1 VIFLGGRHGGRG
13 VKSVLAAAAKPVV
26 VSAVRAV
33 QPQGHEIRRRQ
44 AALVSTVA
52 KNLLIVESP
61 AKTRTLKKFL
71 GRQYAVEASVGHI
84 RDLVKKD
91 MGIGPSYEPHYEVL
105 ANRKDV
111 VKKLRDAAKKAEVV
125 YLAPDPD
132 REGEAIAWHI
142 FEVLGKKPEAVRR
155 VTFNE
160 ITRHAVLQA
169 LEHPGEI
176 DFKKVDAQQARRV
189 LDRLMGFRLSPLL
202 WEKVKQGLSA
212 GRVQSVALKMVCD
225 RQAEIEAFR
234 PEEYWNIGAEL
245 AAAQPPPF
253 LARLHRIGGK
263 KAEVDNGE
271 QAGAI
276 VRDLEGGRFL
286 VRTVERKEAQ
296 QKPGAPF
303 ITSRLQQEAARRF
316 GFSVKRTMAL
326 AQGLYEGREIGDR
339 GAVGLITYMRTDST
353 RVSEEAIVAIR
364 EVIAATYGDTALPPT
379 ANHYA
384 SKKGAQDAHE
394 AIRPTTFDLPPEAA
408 KDFLKADEWK
418 LYKLIWERFIAS
430 QMLPALFDVTQ
441 VDVEGGKT
449 GTYTLRAAGRV
460 LKRPGFLAVY
470 RETPDEDAA
479 GDDAEAAPRGR
490 AAGEGGANQGGAG
503 SSRHA
508 ANDANSANAAGDAGG
523 EETAGPVA
531 ADGATLPQIAEGEI
545 LTLRRVTSEQKFTQ
559 PPAQFSE
566 ATLVKALE
574 ENGIGRPSTYA
585 SILATLSERDY
596 ADKVEGRFRPSALGS
611 LVNGMLQKGFHDIL
625 NEGYTAA
632 LEAQLDEI
640 EEGHLEWRQAVA
652 NFDQKFTQDLEL
664 AGEQMP
670 NVKREGVPLDENCPD
685 CGSQLLM
692 RFGRY
697 GTFVGCSNYPTCK
710 YTRDLEPAGSTP
722 AATGAAPTA
731 GGPTGAAADG
741 ADGAPPA
748 AAAEEIAPCEECG
761 RPMALRRSRFGTF
774 YGCTGY
780 PECKGI
786 RKTGPKAE
794 APKPTGVACPECGK
808 GEVEEKKSRRGKIF
822 YSCNRYP
829 DCKFAL
835 WNRPIP
841 KPCPDCGAAFLLEKT
856 TKKAGTRLICNTEG
870 CGHSEQVEP
879 AA

>member
-1 VIFLGGRHGGRG
+1 M
-13 VKSVLAAAAKPVV
+13 
-26 VSAVRAV
+26 SAVRAV

-105 ANRKDV
+105 ASRKDV
-111 VKKLRDAAKKAEVV
+111 VKKLRDAAKKAETV

-225 RQAEIEAFR
+225 RQAEIAAFKA
-234 PEEYWNIGAEL
+234 EEYWNLGAEL

-253 LARLHRIGGK
+253 TARLHRIGGK
-263 KAEVDNGE
+263 KVEVTNGE
-271 QAGAI
+271 QAGGI
-276 VRDLEGGRFL
+276 VRDLEGGRFV
-286 VRTVERKEAQ
+286 VRAVERKEAQ

-339 GAVGLITYMRTDST
+339 GAAGLITYMRTDST
-353 RVSEEAIVAIR
+353 RVSEEALVAVR
-364 EVIAATYGDTALPPT
+364 ETIAATYGDGALPPS
-379 ANHYA
+379 ANRYT

-394 AIRPTTFDLPPEAA
+394 AIRPTTFDLPPEAV

-418 LYKLIWERFIAS
+418 LYKLIWERFIGS

-441 VDVEGGKT
+441 VDVESGK
-449 GTYTLRAAGRV
+449 YTLRAAGRV

-479 GDDAEAAPRGR
+479 GNTAEGR
-490 AAGEGGANQGGAG
+490 SGDGTPGAGGGEGSTG
-503 SSRHA
+503 SRR
-508 ANDANSANAAGDAGG
+508 DAAGDDEA
-523 EETAGPVA
+523 AGPAA
-531 ADGATLPQIAEGEI
+531 ADGATLPQIVEGEV

-625 NEGYTAA
+625 NEGYTAE

-670 NVKREGVPLDENCPD
+670 NVKREGVPLDESCPD

-710 YTRDLEPAGSTP
+710 FTRDLEPAATAPSAGGAAAQ
-722 AATGAAPTA
+722 AAT
-731 GGPTGAAADG
+731 AADG
-741 ADGAPPA
+741 AGGAPA
-748 AAAEEIAPCEECG
+748 AAGTAAEEIAPCEECG

-794 APKPTGVACPECGK
+794 APKPTGVTCPECGK
-808 GEVEEKKSRRGKIF
+808 GEIEEKKSRRGKIF

-835 WNRPIP
+835 WNRPVL
-841 KPCPDCGAAFLLEKT
+841 KPCPDCGAPFLLEKT

>member
-1 VIFLGGRHGGRG
+1 M
-13 VKSVLAAAAKPVV
+13 
-26 VSAVRAV
+26 
-33 QPQGHEIRRRQ
+33 
-44 AALVSTVA
+44 A

-71 GRQYAVEASVGHI
+71 GKQYAVEASLGHI

-91 MGIGPSYEPHYEVL
+91 MGIGPSYEPHYEVI
-105 ANRKDV
+105 ASRREV
-111 VKKLRDAAKKAEVV
+111 VKKLRAAAKKADTVF
-125 YLAPDPD
+125 LAPDPD

-142 FEVLGKKPEAVRR
+142 FEVLGKEPEAVRR

-160 ITRHAVLQA
+160 ITKRAVLQA
-169 LEHPGEI
+169 LEQAGDI
-176 DFKKVDAQQARRV
+176 DFKKVDAQQARRL

-202 WEKVKQGLSA
+202 WQKVKQGLSA

-225 RQAEIEAFR
+225 RQDEIEAFQS
-234 PEEYWNIGAEL
+234 EEYWNIAAEL
-245 AAAQPPPF
+245 AAAAPPPF
-253 LARLHRIGGK
+253 TARLHRIDGK
-263 KAEVDNGE
+263 KAEVGNGE
-271 QAGAI
+271 QAAAI
-276 VRDLEGGRFL
+276 VRDLESGRFK

-303 ITSRLQQEAARRF
+303 ITSRLQQDAARRF

-353 RVSEEAIVAIR
+353 RVSEEALAAAR
-364 EVIAATYGDTALPPT
+364 ELIAATYGPEALPDS
-379 ANHYA
+379 ANRYA

-394 AIRPTTFDLPPEAA
+394 AIRPTTFELPPEAV

-441 VDVEGGKT
+441 VDVENGR
-449 GTYTLRAAGRV
+449 YVLRASGRV

-470 RETPDEDAA
+470 RETPDE
-479 GDDAEAAPRGR
+479 
-490 AAGEGGANQGGAG
+490 
-503 SSRHA
+503 
-508 ANDANSANAAGDAGG
+508 
-523 EETAGPVA
+523 ETAGAGA
-531 ADGATLPQIAEGEI
+531 AGSANGNGNGEDAGAAAPAIESAGTLAAPEGAAAAVLPPLREGEA
-545 LTLRRVTSEQKFTQ
+545 LELRRVDSEQKFTQ
-559 PPAQFSE
+559 PPAQYNE

-585 SILATLSERDY
+585 SILGTLGQRDY
-596 ADKVEGRFRPSALGS
+596 ADKVDGRFRPSALGR
-611 LVNGMLQKGFHDIL
+611 LVNGMLQQGFHDIL

-632 LEAQLDEI
+632 LEEQLDEI
-640 EEGHLEWRQAVA
+640 EDGHLDWRQAVA
-652 NFDQKFTQDLEL
+652 NFDEKFSRDLET
-664 AGEQMP
+664 AGEQMR
-670 NVKREGVPLDENCPD
+670 NVKREGVPLDEKCPD

-710 YTRDLEPAGSTP
+710 YTRDLAPAAANGGAAGSP
-722 AATGAAPTA
+722 ANDGGAQTAAGAPGAAGSPA
-731 GGPTGAAADG
+731 SGGSTTGG
-741 ADGAPPA
+741 APA
-748 AAAEEIAPCEECG
+748 AAAEEIPPCEECG

-786 RKTGPKAE
+786 RKIGPKAE
-794 APKPTGVACPECGK
+794 PPKPTGVTCPECGK
-808 GEVEEKKSRRGKIF
+808 GEIEEKRSRRGKLF

-835 WNRPIP
+835 WNRPVL
-841 KPCPDCGAAFLLEKT
+841 KPCPDCGAPFLLEKT
-856 TKKAGTRLICNTEG
+856 TKRTGTRLVCNTEG

>member
-1 VIFLGGRHGGRG
+1 M
-13 VKSVLAAAAKPVV
+13 
-26 VSAVRAV
+26 
-33 QPQGHEIRRRQ
+33 
-44 AALVSTVA
+44 A

-61 AKTRTLKKFL
+61 AKTVTLKKFL
-71 GRQYAVEASVGHI
+71 GKQYAVEASVGHI

-91 MGIGPSYEPHYEVL
+91 MGIGPRYEPHYEVI
-105 ANRKDV
+105 ASRREV
-111 VKKLRDAAKKAEVV
+111 VKKLRAAAKKADTVF
-125 YLAPDPD
+125 LAPDPD

-142 FEVLGKKPEAVRR
+142 FEVLGKEPDAVRR

-160 ITRHAVLQA
+160 ITRRAVLQA
-169 LEHPGEI
+169 LEQAGEI

-202 WEKVKQGLSA
+202 WQKVKQGLSA

-225 RQAEIEAFR
+225 RQDEIEAFQ
-234 PEEYWNIGAEL
+234 PEEYWNIAAEL
-245 AAAQPPPF
+245 AAAAPPPF
-253 LARLHRIGGK
+253 SARLSRIDGK
-263 KAEVDNGE
+263 KAEVANGE
-271 QAGAI
+271 QAAAI
-276 VRDLEGGRFL
+276 VRDLESGSFT

-303 ITSRLQQEAARRF
+303 ITSRLQQDAARRF
-316 GFSVKRTMAL
+316 SFSVKRTMAL

-353 RVSEEAIVAIR
+353 RVSEEALAAAR
-364 EVIAATYGDTALPPT
+364 ELIAATYGPEALPDA
-379 ANHYA
+379 ANRYA

-394 AIRPTTFDLPPEAA
+394 AIRPTTFELPPEAV

-441 VDVEGGKT
+441 VDVENGR
-449 GTYTLRAAGRV
+449 YVLRASGRV

-470 RETPDEDAA
+470 RETTDEETAGAGAAGSGNGNGEDAA
-479 GDDAEAAPRGR
+479 GATPAMAMGSAAPLAGLQGT
-490 AAGEGGANQGGAG
+490 AAA
-503 SSRHA
+503 
-508 ANDANSANAAGDAGG
+508 
-523 EETAGPVA
+523 V
-531 ADGATLPQIAEGEI
+531 LPPLSEDEALE
-545 LTLRRVTSEQKFTQ
+545 LRRVDSEQKFTQ
-559 PPAQFSE
+559 PPAQYNE

-585 SILATLSERDY
+585 SILGTLSQRDY
-596 ADKVEGRFRPSALGS
+596 ADKVDGRFRPSALGR
-611 LVNGMLQKGFHDIL
+611 LVNSMLQQGFHDIL

-632 LEAQLDEI
+632 LEEQLDEI
-640 EEGHLEWRQAVA
+640 EDGHLDWRQAVA
-652 NFDQKFTQDLEL
+652 NFDEKFSRDLET
-664 AGEQMP
+664 AGEQMR
-670 NVKREGVPLDENCPD
+670 NVKREGVPLDETCPD

-697 GTFVGCSNYPTCK
+697 GTFVGCSNYPACK
-710 YTRDLEPAGSTP
+710 YTRDLAP
-722 AATGAAPTA
+722 AAGNGGGA
-731 GGPTGAAADG
+731 GAAAHDG
-741 ADGAPPA
+741 GAQAAAAGSIGSADSAAAPGSAAANGAPA
-748 AAAEEIAPCEECG
+748 AAAEEIPPCEECG

-786 RKTGPKAE
+786 RKIGPKAE
-794 APKPTGVACPECGK
+794 PPKPTGVACPECGK
-808 GEVEEKKSRRGKIF
+808 GEIEEKRSRRGKLF

-835 WNRPIP
+835 WNRPVL
-841 KPCPDCGAAFLLEKT
+841 KPCPDCGAPFLLEKT
-856 TKKAGTRLICNTEG
+856 TKRTGTRLVCNTEG

>member
-1 VIFLGGRHGGRG
+1 
-13 VKSVLAAAAKPVV
+13 
-26 VSAVRAV
+26 
-33 QPQGHEIRRRQ
+33 
-44 AALVSTVA
+44 VA

-71 GRQYAVEASVGHI
+71 GNQFAVEASVGHI
-84 RDLVKKD
+84 RDLIKKD
-91 MGIGPSYEPHYEVL
+91 MGIGPRYEPRYEVL
-105 ANRKDV
+105 ANKKDV
-111 VKKLRDAAKKAEVV
+111 VKKLRQAAKKAETV

-160 ITRHAVLQA
+160 ITRRAVLQA
-169 LEHPGEI
+169 LEQPGDI

-225 RQAEIEAFR
+225 RQAEIEAFE
-234 PEEYWNIGAEL
+234 PQEYWNLGAEL
-245 AAAQPPPF
+245 AAAPAGGPPF
-253 LARLHRIGGK
+253 AARLLRIDGK
-263 KAEVDNGE
+263 KAAVGDGE
-271 QAGAI
+271 RAAAI
-276 VRDLEGGRFL
+276 VRDLEAGRF
-286 VRTVERKEAQ
+286 VVAGVERKETQ

-326 AQGLYEGREIGDR
+326 AQGLYEGREIADG

-353 RVSEEAIVAIR
+353 RVSEEALTAAR
-364 EVIAATYGDTALPPT
+364 ELIAATYGAAAVPET
-379 ANHYA
+379 ANRYS

-394 AIRPTTFDLPPEAA
+394 AIRPTTFELPPEAVR
-408 KDFLKADEWK
+408 DFLKADEWK
-418 LYKLIWERFIAS
+418 LYKLIWDRFIAS
-430 QMLPALFDVTQ
+430 QMLPALYDVTQ
-441 VDVEGGKT
+441 ADIAGGPD
-449 GTYTLRAAGRV
+449 GRYLLRAAGRV
-460 LKRPGFLAVY
+460 LKRPGFLAAY
-470 RETPDEDAA
+470 RETPDEENGAGTGAGAPSAGNGGNRNGSGNDRGANGGNGANGANGDELASAAPADA
-479 GDDAEAAPRGR
+479 AEAA
-490 AAGEGGANQGGAG
+490 
-503 SSRHA
+503 
-508 ANDANSANAAGDAGG
+508 
-523 EETAGPVA
+523 
-531 ADGATLPQIAEGEI
+531 TLPPLEAGQELE
-545 LTLRRVTSEQKFTQ
+545 LRRVTSEQKFTQ
-559 PPAQFSE
+559 PPPQYSE

-596 ADKVEGRFRPSALGS
+596 VDRVEGRFRPTALGRQ
-611 LVNGMLQKGFHDIL
+611 VNGMLQKGFHDIL
-625 NEGYTAA
+625 NEGYTAE
-632 LEAQLDEI
+632 LEEQLDEI
-640 EEGHLEWRQAVA
+640 EEGHLDWRQAVA
-652 NFDQKFTQDLEL
+652 SFDEKFSQDLEL

-670 NVKREGVPLDENCPD
+670 NVKREGVPLDEKCPD

-710 YTRDLEPAGSTP
+710 YTRDLEPAGGK
-722 AATGAAPTA
+722 AAGS
-731 GGPTGAAADG
+731 GGGAAASSG
-741 ADGAPPA
+741 AGTPGAAGVAAGGGTAPGSGAEGGAPADAPV
-748 AAAEEIAPCEECG
+748 AAEEIPPCEECG
-761 RPMALRRSRFGTF
+761 RPMVLRRSRFGTF

-786 RKTGPKAE
+786 RKIGPQAE
-794 APKPTGVACPECGK
+794 PPKPTGVACPECGK
-808 GEVEEKKSRRGKIF
+808 GEIEAKRSRRGKLF

-835 WNRPIP
+835 WNRPVP
-841 KPCPDCGAAFLLEKT
+841 KPCPDCGAPFLLEKT
-856 TKKAGTRLICNTEG
+856 TKRTGTRLVCNTEG
-870 CGHSEQVEP
+870 CGHTEQVEP